1 MRGDEKESW
10 KSDCKAY
17 QTPMHFDTY
26 INLEDVKNDFD
37 YIIVATG
44 DETVANR
51 LGVWHT
57 TTTVYTRVALVLGNF
72 KVGCAKMWVN
82 RIMTKRATHFC
93 LPIVKK
99 VRDCFYLSMIYH
111 P

>member
-1 MRGDEKESW
+1 
-10 KSDCKAY
+10 
-17 QTPMHFDTY
+17 MHFDTY

-82 RIMTKRATHFC
+82 RDYDKACYAFLSPHS
-93 LPIVKK
+93 KK

-111 P
+111 PMNLTITGIIL